1 MMDPLIFTV
10 LVALLPVVG
19 ATFLYVLAK
28 GGRVKKREM
37 YFIFG
42 FISLTTF
49 YIYASAPE
57 VVYAE
62 YATKGI
68 YTPVIVFGLLGMLFL
83 FVSMYFFKK
92 HLEE

>member
-1 MMDPLIFTV
+1 MIDPLTFTI

-28 GGRVKKREM
+28 GGRVKKREL

-62 YATKGI
+62 YATKGL
-68 YTPVIVFGLLGMLFL
+68 YAPVIIFGLLGMVFL
-83 FVSMYFFKK
+83 FISMYFFKK

>member
-1 MMDPLIFTV
+1 VIDPLTFTI

-19 ATFLYVLAK
+19 ATLLYVLAK
-28 GGRVKKREM
+28 GGRVKKREL

-57 VVYAE
+57 VVYVE
-62 YATKGI
+62 YATRGL
-68 YTPVIVFGLLGMLFL
+68 YAPVIIFGLLGMIFL